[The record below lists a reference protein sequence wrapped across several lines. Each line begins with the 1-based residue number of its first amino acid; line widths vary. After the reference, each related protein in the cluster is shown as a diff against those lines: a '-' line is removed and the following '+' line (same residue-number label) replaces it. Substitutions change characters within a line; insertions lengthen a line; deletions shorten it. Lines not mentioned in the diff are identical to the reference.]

1 MSDFQNPKDFSR
13 RLLEQDEVMGS
24 DRYKE
29 HRMQLE
35 QQLVRAE
42 ARKRLAK
49 QVVICAILIAVG
61 VFPLVG
67 SGVLG
72 SPDPYDKNA
81 NWLSV
86 SAGGVYFLSIAIVFI
101 GLASYYSRLNP
112 GVTRAREELRDESI
126 RELQKEVSRL
136 SRMVEEAIKGNQGQ
150 GGSGI
155 R

>member
-1 MSDFQNPKDFSR
+1 MSDFQKPNDFTR
-13 RLLEQDEVMGS
+13 RLLEQDELIRS

-42 ARKRLAK
+42 ARKRLTK
-49 QVVICAILIAVG
+49 QVLIGATLIAAG

-67 SGVLG
+67 SGILG

-86 SAGGVYFLSIAIVFI
+86 SAGAVYILSISIVFI
-101 GLASYYSRLNP
+101 GLASYYSRLAP
-112 GVTRAREELRDESI
+112 GVNRAREDLRDESI
-126 RELQKEVSRL
+126 RELHKEVARL
-136 SRMVEEAIKGNQGQ
+136 ARMVEEAIKGNQGKE
-150 GGSGI
+150 GSGT